1 MNRAQRRLEG
11 FRSRPA
17 GRFLGELSR
26 RSLNGAYQETLRAE
40 MQEEAN
46 GRPIHPEV
54 QAKMTKEQKDQL
66 FQVVVPDKE
75 TGTFFHASPMMS
87 MDACGVI
94 AETINRQVI
103 AGKRPSWGMAEV
115 LPVQRIEGAD

>member
-1 MNRAQRRLEG
+1 
-11 FRSRPA
+11 
-17 GRFLGELSR
+17 
-26 RSLNGAYQETLRAE
+26 